1 MNSIKRKMGKLLNLV
16 IIALGCLFIAF
27 GIISSEDL
35 TAQTIFLSIGTSLLA
50 SAIVSWLSSEYLIE
64 NERVKRVIE
73 NWQLSNLY
81 QTKADMNEGESN
93 KALEECSGSIDIVAE
108 GMHNFLSVK
117 GLVLRSKLKQGV
129 KIRIISCDNQAML
142 DQRAKDESLTGKRGH
157 TDTAGQV
164 MELLHWVEQT
174 RQEVQGCDISIR
186 FHSSYPAYSYLKID
200 SKVFVSPNLWLL
212 PSQQSI
218 AFSFFE
224 EGIGGKYF
232 EQYFEQLWSSEF
244 VHETCHLKEA
254 DSGKGEI

>member
-117 GLVLRSKLKQGV
+117 GLVLR
-129 KIRIISCDNQAML
+129 RML